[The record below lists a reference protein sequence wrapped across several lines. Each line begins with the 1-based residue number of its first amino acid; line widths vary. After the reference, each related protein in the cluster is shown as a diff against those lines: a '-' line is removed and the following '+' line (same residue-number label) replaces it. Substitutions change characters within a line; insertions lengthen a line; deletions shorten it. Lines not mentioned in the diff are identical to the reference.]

1 VSGGLLGNGKLT
13 DPDGDDTVEAAPR
26 RLAVALLGGGRLAGA
41 LGERTG
47 CQVVGTTEVDHLE
60 VAASLGAPDTLVVG
74 LAAVPWPV
82 AVELHA
88 EGSATL
94 PAYTGVVSWHAL
106 PLLHDRLAT
115 AVAPA
120 AARGVHVLIT
130 APDPGPDTDPGDVA
144 FLTEVAEA
152 VAARAS
158 LRSRSVA
165 WRGTTRTPTAV
176 DALTSLVEAHDKR
189 DVLELPVAPGTTA
202 DPALQAAAERLGARL
217 TCVDLGQATL
227 LDLLDAVVGTVAEH
241 EGLT

>member
-1 VSGGLLGNGKLT
+1 VSNDLLGTN
-13 DPDGDDTVEAAPR
+13 GDDAVEAAPR
-26 RLAVALLGGGRLAGA
+26 HLAVALLGGGRLASA

-47 CQVVGTTEVDHLE
+47 CAVVGTTEDDHLM
-60 VAASLGAPDTLVVG
+60 VAGDLGGPDTLVVG
-74 LAAVPWPV
+74 LAAVPWPT

-88 EGSATL
+88 EGSASL

-106 PLLHDRLAT
+106 PLLHDRLAE
-115 AVAPA
+115 AVTPA
-120 AARGVHVLIT
+120 AARGVHVLLT
-130 APDPGPDTDPGDVA
+130 APDPGPDTDPSDVA

-152 VAARAS
+152 VAARAPM
-158 LRSRSVA
+158 RSRSVA

-227 LDLLDAVVGTVAEH
+227 LELLVAVVLTVAEH
-241 EGLT
+241 EGIA